1 MCRLPAAFLLTANG
15 LCEPLGGERGRAR
28 GVPARARRAPGAVG
42 GGLCPGLSSL
52 WLCLSL

>member
-28 GVPARARRAPGAVG
+28 GVPTRAEADAWRCG